1 MKLPDLASILLILAV
16 VAVVVLRVVGWWRA
30 NRRRTGPGGQWPFEA
45 RRAVLS
51 RPEAILYERLVR
63 ACPQQIILAQVQVSR
78 ILEVRRGAPV
88 QAWLN
93 RISRLS
99 VDFLILRRDMSVVAA
114 IELDDSSHAHPR
126 RQEADARKNRAFEA
140 AGVPLWRYSVQRI
153 PDEAELHTVVSAAA
167 LELPRIIP

>member
-1 MKLPDLASILLILAV
+1 MKVPDLPSILLILAV

-63 ACPQQIILAQVQVSR
+63 ACPHQIILAQVQVSR

-99 VDFLILRRDMSVVAA
+99 VDFLILRRDMSIVAA

-126 RQEADARKNRAFEA
+126 RQEADARKNRAFAA
-140 AGVPLWRYSVQRI
+140 AGVPLWRFSVQRI
-153 PDEAELHTVVSAAA
+153 PEERA
-167 LELPRIIP
+167 LEEAVNSVIVDLPSIVP

>member
-1 MKLPDLASILLILAV
+1 MKLPDSPSILVIAVV
-16 VAVVVLRVVGWWRA
+16 VAVVVLRVVSWWLA
-30 NRRRTGPGGQWPFEA
+30 NRRRAGPVGPWPFEA

-99 VDFLILRRDMSVVAA
+99 VDFLILRRDMSIVAA
-114 IELDDSSHAHPR
+114 IELDDSSHSHPR

-140 AGVPLWRYSVQRI
+140 AGVPLWRFSVQRI
-153 PDEAELHTVVSAAA
+153 PEVGELQAAVGAAA
-167 LELPRIIP
+167 GQLPRIVP